1 MRDEIYKG
9 MVNTMR
15 REKAQKTSKKL
26 INTPSMANIYWKGKH
41 YKQVYKPGAR
51 GGGGGTIQNS
61 SQNNTKSIKTIL
73 LAQSHN
79 NYFLNFIFH
88 NS

>member
-41 YKQVYKPGAR
+41 YKQVYKL
-51 GGGGGTIQNS
+51 GGELFRILHKITQN
-61 SQNNTKSIKTIL
+61 Q
-73 LAQSHN
+73 
-79 NYFLNFIFH
+79 
-88 NS
+88 